1 MNIEINP
8 TVIVLISMAMFTV
21 VYYLK
26 TLNNKY

>member
-1 MNIEINP
+1 MNIEINA
-8 TVIVLISMAMFTV
+8 IDMIIIAMAMFTV

>member
-1 MNIEINP
+1 MNIETNTTDI
-8 TVIVLISMAMFTV
+8 VIIAIAMFTV